1 MVDYGTNIL
10 LDQRFILRRSSPLKK
25 CLPGKIRSVRS
36 LPTGLFAHFPYKER
50 WCEVWAAQCAVSRIL
65 LLHMQERVQT
75 LILRRAFCFLE
86 G

>member
-36 LPTGLFAHFPYKER
+36 LPTDLFANFPYKER
-50 WCEVWAAQCAVSRIL
+50 
-65 LLHMQERVQT
+65 
-75 LILRRAFCFLE
+75 
-86 G
+86 